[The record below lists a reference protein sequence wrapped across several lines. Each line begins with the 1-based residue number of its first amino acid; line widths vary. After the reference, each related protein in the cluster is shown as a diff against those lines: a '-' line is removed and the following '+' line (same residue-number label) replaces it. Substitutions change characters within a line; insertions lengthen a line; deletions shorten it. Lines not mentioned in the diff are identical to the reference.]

1 MTTQPRCFECGKQQ
15 DVTQYWYTTDDFT
28 FLCDECARGV
38 CTCGP
43 MCQEC
48 GGTMELESS
57 YENEARVVV
66 YQYWCETCRVM
77 RDVVEGR
84 EAGR

>member
-1 MTTQPRCFECGKQQ
+1 VMEINWWFRYEDGDANWCPDCG
-15 DVTQYWYTTDDFT
+15 
-28 FLCDECARGV
+28 EMRGV

-43 MCQEC
+43 MCQTC

-66 YQYWCETCRVM
+66 HQYWCKTCRVM
-77 RDVVEGR
+77 RDVVE
-84 EAGR
+84 AGS